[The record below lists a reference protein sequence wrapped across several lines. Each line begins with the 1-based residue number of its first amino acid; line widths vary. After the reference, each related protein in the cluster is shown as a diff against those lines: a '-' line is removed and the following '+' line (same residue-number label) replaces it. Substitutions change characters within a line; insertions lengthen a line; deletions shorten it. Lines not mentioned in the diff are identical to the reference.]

1 MGQKMVPDLIYEKI
15 DEYLKADELFKDIS
29 ADLITQISS
38 KKKSEKKISELLK
51 KVKNED
57 TEFGD

>member
-1 MGQKMVPDLIYEKI
+1 MNQKTVPDLIYEKI
-15 DEYLKADELFKDIS
+15 GEYLKADELFNDIS
-29 ADLITQISS
+29 ADLITQISC

-51 KVKNED
+51 KVKDED